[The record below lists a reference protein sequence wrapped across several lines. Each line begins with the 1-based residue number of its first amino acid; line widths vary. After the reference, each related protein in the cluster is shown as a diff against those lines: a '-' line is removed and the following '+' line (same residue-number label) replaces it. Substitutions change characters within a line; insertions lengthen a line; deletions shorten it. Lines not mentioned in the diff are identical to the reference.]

1 MHVMENIID
10 VMVYVIDT
18 MENVMDVMENIIDAM
33 EIILFVNYPKGRVD
47 SGKHLCTVAVTYTY
61 IITYGMYNF
70 IVFLN

>member
-1 MHVMENIID
+1 MNVMENAID
-10 VMVYVIDT
+10 VTVYVIDI
-18 MENVMDVMENIIDAM
+18 MENVMENIIDAI

-70 IVFLN
+70 IVFSN

>member
-1 MHVMENIID
+1 MNVMENAID
-10 VMVYVIDT
+10 VTVYVIDI
-18 MENVMDVMENIIDAM
+18 MENVMENIIDAI